1 MRFLYG
7 YQLLWLLIIPLMV
20 FFYRSKKRRKASLRF
35 SDISLLKQIRPSRS
49 LRWRHLVFILK
60 AAAIALIIIA
70 LARPQWGKRNRDVIT
85 EGIDII
91 LTIDIS
97 GSMQAEDFKPKNRLH
112 VAKQVVSEFIRGRD
126 SDRIGMV
133 IFAGQAVTQC
143 PLTSDYSVLLSLLEN
158 VQIGML
164 EDGTAIGMAL
174 ATSVNRLKDMEA
186 KSKVV
191 ILLTDGQNNRGEID
205 PLTAARIAQSLG
217 IKVYTVG
224 VGREGGAPIPVY
236 DPIYGKRYLVG
247 PDGQLILTQMD
258 EETLKEIA
266 RLTGGKYFRAVD
278 RDSLKKIYQ
287 QIDRLEKT
295 KRKVKHY
302 MEYRELFQYL
312 VSAALFCMTASFL
325 LENTRF
331 RTIP

>member
-1 MRFLYG
+1 M
-7 YQLLWLLIIPLMV
+7 
-20 FFYRSKKRRKASLRF
+20 
-35 SDISLLKQIRPSRS
+35 
-49 LRWRHLVFILK
+49 
-60 AAAIALIIIA
+60 
-70 LARPQWGKRNRDVIT
+70 IT